1 MSDYLIDLIVKEKTG
16 GKKGMFTPKIDSY
29 RNLSVKKAIKVMV
42 FKYDGRNNKKTFRVD
57 KMSLKEKVKEV
68 NKKANK
74 AWQEGSE
81 AVEELL
87 GIKHK
92 K

>member
-1 MSDYLIDLIVKEKTG
+1 
-16 GKKGMFTPKIDSY
+16 
-29 RNLSVKKAIKVMV
+29 
-42 FKYDGRNNKKTFRVD
+42 
-57 KMSLKEKVKEV
+57 MSLKEKVKEV